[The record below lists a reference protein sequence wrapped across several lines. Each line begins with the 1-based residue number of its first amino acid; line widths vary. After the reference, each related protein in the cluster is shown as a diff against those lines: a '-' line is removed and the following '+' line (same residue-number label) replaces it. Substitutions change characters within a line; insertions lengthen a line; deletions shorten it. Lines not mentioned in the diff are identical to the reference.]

1 MELKDEL
8 QPVSP
13 MARILVAEDEV
24 LTRMVLA
31 EELRD
36 AGYTVF
42 EASNADEAMAFLKT
56 GSQIDLVFCDIQM
69 PGSMD
74 GLELAR
80 RLRVE
85 YASLP
90 VILSSA
96 HPRPKTVALFI
107 AKPYR
112 VERVIS
118 TISQTLRLE

>member
-13 MARILVAEDEV
+13 LVRILIVEDEV

-42 EASNADEAMAFLKT
+42 EASNADEAMTLLKT
-56 GSQIDLVFCDIQM
+56 GGQIDLVFSDVQM

-85 YASLP
+85 YPSLP

-96 HPRPKTVALFI
+96 HPAPETVAPFI
-107 AKPYR
+107 TKPYR
-112 VERVIS
+112 LERVVSAIS
-118 TISQTLRLE
+118 LTLRLE

>member
-1 MELKDEL
+1 MSLTH
-8 QPVSP
+8 
-13 MARILVAEDEV
+13 AENRAP
-24 LTRMVLA
+24 L
-31 EELRD
+31 
-36 AGYTVF
+36 
-42 EASNADEAMAFLKT
+42 NADEAMTLLKT
-56 GSQIDLVFCDIQM
+56 GSQIDLIFSDVQM

-85 YASLP
+85 YPSLP